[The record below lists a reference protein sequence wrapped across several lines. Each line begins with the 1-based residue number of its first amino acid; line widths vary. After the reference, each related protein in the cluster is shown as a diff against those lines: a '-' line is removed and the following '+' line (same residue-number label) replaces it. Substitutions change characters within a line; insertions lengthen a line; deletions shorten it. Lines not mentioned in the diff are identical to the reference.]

1 MTNQSANTNFFRM
14 EFSAI
19 TIWSKYIAMIRVFL
33 DKTRICANQVSTSID
48 RWGDGDCGNSFRSQN
63 ICNKM
68 SIHFGWNINYGISEN
83 PPITIII
90 VSPQITVLKSGT
102 GIGFGCNIIDD
113 ILPRNIGILILFNI
127 GASDFSNRIT
137 SSHGATKSESE
148 NPVGNGIK
156 KHWSRE

>member
-127 GASDFSNRIT
+127 GASDFFQQDHLVPWRN
-137 SSHGATKSESE
+137 
-148 NPVGNGIK
+148 K
-156 KHWSRE
+156 K